1 MDVEKTIE
9 FILDMQ
15 AKWEERWVR
24 NEQRWTKSQER
35 WTKSEERSAKT
46 ERRMDWL
53 ERLGER
59 LVRSGLLLRSDVQ
72 ELKEFRRRTEQNL
85 AEITEKLDALIDVV
99 ISRSA
104 ATAGSA
110 KMEHNQPRGQK
121 HD

>member
-15 AKWEERWVR
+15 AKWEERWAK
-24 NEQRWTKSQER
+24 NEER
-35 WTKSEERSAKT
+35 WAKAD
-46 ERRMDWL
+46 RRMDRL

-59 LVRSGLLLRSDVQ
+59 LVRSGLSLRSDVREARSDVQ

-99 ISRSA
+99 DKSIRRN
-104 ATAGSA
+104 GR
-110 KMEHNQPRGQK
+110 KRQG
-121 HD
+121 D

>member
-15 AKWEERWVR
+15 AKWEERWAK
-24 NEQRWTKSQER
+24 NQER
-35 WTKSEERSAKT
+35 WSKA
-46 ERRMDWL
+46 ERRMDRL

-59 LVRSGLLLRSDVQ
+59 LVRSGLSQHSDVR

-99 ISRSA
+99 DKSI
-104 ATAGSA
+104 
-110 KMEHNQPRGQK
+110 RGNGRK
-121 HD
+121 G